1 MKKIKSIISK
11 LVLGLA
17 IMLIVLIP
25 LLSEKINAQT
35 LPTCPEGQVMVNNVC
50 VDIAQGPDNNAPLPN
65 SPAGQGNYPETPGSN
80 TTANPN
86 DLTITPNNAEDY
98 KKGYELL
105 APLDGFKSFDT
116 TQTCAFGR
124 YLDIVIKLFIG
135 ICAVLAVIIIV
146 VGGIEY
152 MTSELVSSKEHG
164 KGQMTQAVLGLILA
178 LSAWLILDRLNP
190 KLLELCLDQIPNA
203 TPIAI
208 EGDEASI
215 PFAALTNIAEGKF
228 NVYCPG
234 SGGVG
239 EIKKI
244 AQSFAK
250 KVTYSQ
256 SKRGSY
262 DASSIYLDCSSFVA
276 QVYECA
282 KLDLPGT
289 PTTLG
294 MLAGQENITNI
305 TGTKVN
311 GVELQIGD
319 VLGWTK
325 GESKKFP
332 RAGHVVIYIGGGSF
346 IEVSGGSGPG
356 GAVHIRPLS
365 HYIKEF
371 RHIIRANLT

>member
-1 MKKIKSIISK
+1 MKKIQSILSK
-11 LVLGLA
+11 IVLGLA
-17 IMLIVLIP
+17 ITLVVMFP
-25 LLSEKINAQT
+25 LLNGRVSAQ
-35 LPTCPEGQVMVNNVC
+35 LVCPDGQVSINGVC
-50 VDIAQGPDNNAPLPN
+50 VNTTQNPENDTSLPN
-65 SPAGQGNYPETPGSN
+65 SPAGQGDYPETN
-80 TTANPN
+80 TNTNNPN
-86 DLTITPNNAEDY
+86 EVTVTPNNAEDY
-98 KKGYELL
+98 KKGYQLL
-105 APLDGFKSFDT
+105 APLDGFESFDT

-124 YLDIVIKLFIG
+124 YLDIVINLFIG
-135 ICAVLAVIIIV
+135 ICAVLAVIMIV

-178 LSAWLILDRLNP
+178 LGAWLILNQLNP
-190 KLLELCLDQIPNA
+190 KLLELCLDKLPDA
-203 TPIAI
+203 TPATIV
-208 EGDEASI
+208 GDETSI
-215 PFAALTNIAEGKF
+215 PFAALTNTSEEKF
-228 NVYCPG
+228 NIYCPG
-234 SGGVG
+234 SGGVD

-262 DASSIYLDCSSFVA
+262 DQSSIYLDCSSFVA

-282 KLDLPGT
+282 GLDLPGT

-294 MLAGQENITNI
+294 MLGGQETITSINGI
-305 TGTKVN
+305 QFNGKELKV
-311 GVELQIGD
+311 GD

-325 GESKKFP
+325 GESRKFP
-332 RAGHVVIYIGGGSF
+332 NAGHVVIYIGGGSF
-346 IEVSGGSGPG
+346 IEVSGGSGPK

-371 RHIIRANLT
+371 RHIIRADLT